1 MCDNADTCQFEFDS
15 ASDHQRTQE
24 MYDKV
29 VSKEPFMLT
38 KYYLDEY
45 NKAQEMCDKADNA
58 FLPTL
63 KFVHGQFVANKMLEK
78 VEDIVFSYGD
88 HGDNYSL
95 C

>member
-1 MCDNADTCQFEFDS
+1 
-15 ASDHQRTQE
+15 

-63 KFVHGQFVANKMLEK
+63 KFVHG
-78 VEDIVFSYGD
+78 
-88 HGDNYSL
+88 
-95 C
+95 